1 MQGVMAAKIEALRA
15 HIAALEKRPALAQNA
30 AGINPAAAHGLLVA
44 PAGSQHEIFSDERR
58 NTGAAMGFALGMAA
72 GLLTHRRPAV
82 LVMQLIRESHDMGLP
97 YGAGLASFGIDPDA
111 VILTRTETVAEF
123 LWAIEEALSCASVAA
138 VLADIA
144 GDHKEL
150 DFTTSRRL
158 TLRAQDAGTSVF
170 LSRYGRGREASAAR
184 FRWHVMPVPSG
195 SPPFDARAP
204 GQPRFAVTLE
214 KGRLAGFSADQS
226 LLMDWTANGFALV
239 ESNRDR
245 DRRTQRAA
253 PLSGALPATLG
264 DRLSQAS

>member
-15 HIAALEKRPALAQNA
+15 HIAALEKRPALARNA
-30 AGINPAAAHGLLVA
+30 AGNSSATSHALLAA
-44 PAGSQHEIFSDERR
+44 PPGSLHEIFSDERR
-58 NTGAAMGFALGMAA
+58 NTGAAMGFALGLAA
-72 GLLTHRRPAV
+72 GLLTPRRPAV
-82 LVMQLIRESHDMGLP
+82 FVMQLIRESHDMGLP

-111 VILTRTETVAEF
+111 VILTRTETIAEF

-138 VLADIA
+138 VLADVA

-158 TLRAQDAGTSVF
+158 TLRAQDAGTSV
-170 LSRYGRGREASAAR
+170 LLLRYGRGRQASAAR

-226 LLMDWTANGFALV
+226 LFMDWTANGFALV
-239 ESNRDR
+239 ESNTDR
-245 DRRTQRAA
+245 DRHAERTA
-253 PLSGALPATLG
+253 PLSGALPAALG
-264 DRLSQAS
+264 DRLSQAG

>member
-1 MQGVMAAKIEALRA
+1 MQGVMAAKIETLRA
-15 HIAALEKRPALAQNA
+15 HIAALEKRPALARNA
-30 AGINPAAAHGLLVA
+30 AGNSPAAAYGLLPA
-44 PAGSQHEIFSDERR
+44 PPGSQHEIFSDERR
-58 NTGAAMGFALGMAA
+58 NGGAAIGFALGLAA
-72 GLLTHRRPAV
+72 GLLTPQRPA
-82 LVMQLIRESHDMGLP
+82 LLIMQLIRESRDMGLP

-111 VILTRTETVAEF
+111 VILTRTETITEF
-123 LWAIEEALSCASVAA
+123 LWAVEEAVSCAAVAA
-138 VLADIA
+138 VVADIA

-158 TLRAQDAGTSVF
+158 TLRAQAAGTSV
-170 LSRYGRGREASAAR
+170 LLLRYGRGRQASATR
-184 FRWHVMPVPSG
+184 FRWHVMPIPSG

-239 ESNRDR
+239 ESNRDQ
-245 DRRTQRAA
+245 DGHAQRA

-264 DRLSQAS
+264 DRLSQAG